1 MSFIPVWFFFVLITS
16 ITFQTK
22 GIFIKIQIIRQRN
35 RKSKNSFYF
44 GSESWAKQ
52 SHTALQDEDLLE
64 TDMLKKMLS
73 SPLWSFAH
81 HVFTWPF
88 SVLICIHYVFGHF
101 TISFNFSE
109 AEIISGSS
117 PLPACLLKWH
127 GGRQHCLTTKYCQ
140 GTSGLVLRLSP
151 SFGLYTAIEIFTE
164 IPAPVV
170 VFFSAERERKTH
182 SYWHRH

>member
-1 MSFIPVWFFFVLITS
+1 
-16 ITFQTK
+16 
-22 GIFIKIQIIRQRN
+22 
-35 RKSKNSFYF
+35 
-44 GSESWAKQ
+44 
-52 SHTALQDEDLLE
+52 
-64 TDMLKKMLS
+64 MLKKMLS

-170 VFFSAERERKTH
+170 FFFSRKGKKNSFILT
-182 SYWHRH
+182 SSLIKGFLPLETVKYLDFYSSFFRFTGAQVEYLGIFI